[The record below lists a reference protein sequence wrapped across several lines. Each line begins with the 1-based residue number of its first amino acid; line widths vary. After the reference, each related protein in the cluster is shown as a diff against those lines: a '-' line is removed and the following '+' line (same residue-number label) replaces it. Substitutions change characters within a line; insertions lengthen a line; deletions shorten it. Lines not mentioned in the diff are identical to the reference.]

1 MGRKSLGILSQ
12 SLLTVFLFLV
22 GGLTKVYGNSNF
34 NPGIYATV
42 AMLFLFQGSY
52 SIGWTPLLY
61 LYPPEVMNYS
71 IRANGMGI
79 FQFALNATALWA
91 VFAFPFALVAIG
103 WKTYMI
109 NGAWDVVIIGL
120 MAWYWVETKGTS
132 LEEVDKVIDGEKHS
146 DVPDLSIIAK
156 GKMGMI

>member
-1 MGRKSLGILSQ
+1 MEWGYSN
-12 SLLTVFLFLV
+12 SLLTPLRQQYLLAFLV
-22 GGLTKVYGNSNF
+22 KYINSPF
-34 NPGIYATV
+34 
-42 AMLFLFQGSY
+42 FLY
-52 SIGWTPLLY
+52 
-61 LYPPEVMNYS
+61 
-71 IRANGMGI
+71 R
-79 FQFALNATALWA
+79 LWA